1 MYKGG
6 IIMKKFYVL
15 STILIIVGLCSIVFG
30 GLEYNDHDL
39 ENSMTRNDIKENII
53 SESKKA
59 MQDKLN
65 EYYANIKLS
74 VSNVELTEDNQRI
87 DELLDFSDQYF
98 DALSTDVN
106 LALAMLTQTLNEEE
120 IMILET
126 ILAEAFSEETS
137 VNNDVTTLSGGYAKL
152 RLYVHASWGWFYG
165 RLSTTLLVVA
175 ITPVVIQFA
184 GLGAAAGGPVGVI
197 VGALIGSTLG
207 VAIERYINHLVY
219 RNGTAGFTYD
229 LINTTLV
236 EGWLVPFKITIQYN
250 LLNAIF
256 SIINFAGGNWSAGA
270 AGATRPSILPGLS
283 YA

>member
-270 AGATRPSILPGLS
+270 AGATRPSTLPGLS

>member
-256 SIINFAGGNWSAGA
+256 SIINFAGGNWSAGS
-270 AGATRPSILPGLS
+270 AGATRPSTLPGLS